1 MDEPLLLQHRD
12 ERGVIGLTLSRPQ
25 ALNALSEA
33 MLAALGEAFD
43 ALAKD
48 DSVRAVVLGASGR
61 AFCAGHDLKE
71 MRAQPSLEYY
81 ERLFA
86 QCSAVMLAIQRLP
99 VPVIARVH
107 GLATAAG
114 CQLVAMCDLAIASRD
129 ARFAVNGV
137 NVGLFCST
145 PGVAL
150 SRNVP
155 RKTAFEMLVTGDFIS
170 AEEARE
176 KGLVNRVVAPEALD
190 DEIEAI
196 VTRIVAKPRVAV
208 AVGKAVFYRQ
218 LEQGIVSA
226 YEDAGVMM
234 ACNMMDPSALEG
246 VQAFID
252 KRPASWSTAQGQD
265 AVFAGGADPSGSDGA
280 AETSK
285 VL

>member
-1 MDEPLLLQHRD
+1 MDEPLLQHRD
-12 ERGVIGLTLSRPQ
+12 ERGVVTLTLNRPQ

-48 DSVRAVVLGASGR
+48 ESVRAVVLGASGR

-71 MRAQPSLEYY
+71 MRAEPSLEYY

-99 VPVIARVH
+99 VPVIARVQ

-150 SRNVP
+150 SRNLP
-155 RKTAFEMLVTGDFIS
+155 RKAAFEMLVTGDFIT
-170 AEEARE
+170 ADEACA
-176 KGLVNRVVAPEALD
+176 KGLVNSVAAAEALD
-190 DEIEAI
+190 NEVEAL
-196 VTRIVAKPRVAV
+196 VARIVAKPRVAI
-208 AVGKAVFYRQ
+208 ALGKALFYRQ
-218 LEQGIVSA
+218 IEQGIVSA
-226 YEDAGVMM
+226 YEDAGATM

-246 VQAFID
+246 VQAFIE
-252 KRPASWSTAQGQD
+252 KRPPSWSAALGLD
-265 AVFAGGADPSGSDGA
+265 AVLAGRADPGGDGADGGA
-280 AETSK
+280 
-285 VL
+285 